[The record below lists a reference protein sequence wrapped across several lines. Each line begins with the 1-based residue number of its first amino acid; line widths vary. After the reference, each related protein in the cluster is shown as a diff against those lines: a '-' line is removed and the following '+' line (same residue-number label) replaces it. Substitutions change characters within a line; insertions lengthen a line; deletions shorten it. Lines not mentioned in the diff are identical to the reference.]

1 MTNQFD
7 FLYDTFFVIQFIL
20 LWGCYHINR
29 TYLII
34 KKSYIT
40 LLCLECSTILI
51 ASGCL
56 FLSITSA
63 VKLPISSA
71 LYAPFTLSFIWCALI
86 FLRKRTP
93 PEKSFRKNI
102 FEYTASN
109 LLTGG
114 MLFSLPFLI
123 GYFSSI
129 EYAALTSLLMS
140 IGNFIILP
148 ARALSNHFLPDLC
161 KIKNPGPS
169 FSQTLRAFE
178 KNLWTI
184 TTITTVIVYCFALI
198 AFSYLPSSYSQ
209 LDYFNFALPS
219 TLLCIYFS
227 QLSLPLSNALLAL
240 NMSSLTMTVN
250 LVAAAV
256 FAIIV
261 CGFILFSSLHA
272 APSILI
278 GLSISNIARFMILK
292 IKAADL

>member
-1 MTNQFD
+1 
-7 FLYDTFFVIQFIL
+7 
-20 LWGCYHINR
+20 
-29 TYLII
+29 
-34 KKSYIT
+34 
-40 LLCLECSTILI
+40 
-51 ASGCL
+51 
-56 FLSITSA
+56 
-63 VKLPISSA
+63 
-71 LYAPFTLSFIWCALI
+71 
-86 FLRKRTP
+86 
-93 PEKSFRKNI
+93 
-102 FEYTASN
+102 
-109 LLTGG
+109 

-184 TTITTVIVYCFALI
+184 TTITTEIVYCFALI